1 MCLSLIHWMSD
12 TPSQGHTDQQP
23 ARGSDPVDHTAAIIC
38 LLTHICIP
46 VALNIVVH
54 PRLTYEH

>member
-1 MCLSLIHWMSD
+1 MHYLRLGERHACQVVIAATLGAMVEA
-12 TPSQGHTDQQP
+12 TG
-23 ARGSDPVDHTAAIIC
+23 TAAIIS